1 MEKFKLYM
9 VIIGCTPDG
18 RLTEQHD
25 TFFGIAKSLK
35 DLVPQ
40 MIAFW
45 PEAKGEIHIDA
56 WREVTSVDG
65 NLIEI
70 VPKQENNSS
79 LEKLFFMN
87 LGGYKPGEFEE
98 YHYKLLTVAE
108 TLSIATKSSKENA
121 FYKHYGFKGA
131 TSHIDEKYGID
142 IDNAYKVQ
150 DILSPE
156 FKENFQLKI
165 TKQENIAEDE
175 LHIGYLKISK
185 LLKSSDL

>member
-1 MEKFKLYM
+1 MEKFTLYM

-25 TFFGIAKSLK
+25 TFFGIARNLK

-40 MIAFW
+40 MNAFW

-56 WREVTSVDG
+56 WRKVTSVD
-65 NLIEI
+65 NHSIEI
-70 VPKQENNSS
+70 IEKEEWQNAP
-79 LEKLFFMN
+79 EKLFFMN

-108 TLSIATKSSKENA
+108 TLSIATKNSKENA
-121 FYKHYGFKGA
+121 FYRHYGFKGA

-150 DILSPE
+150 DILAPE
-156 FKENFQLKI
+156 FKEKFQLKI
-165 TKQENIAEDE
+165 TKQENITEDE

-185 LLKSSDL
+185 LLKSNDL

>member
-1 MEKFKLYM
+1 MNWKLYM
-9 VIIGCTPDG
+9 IIIGCTPKG

-25 TFFGIAKSLK
+25 TFFGIAKNLK
-35 DLVPQ
+35 DLVPK
-40 MIAFW
+40 MVAFW

-56 WREVTSVDG
+56 WREVTSVEG
-65 NLIEI
+65 YSIEI
-70 VPKQENNSS
+70 IGKNETQNTS
-79 LEKLFFMN
+79 EKLFFMN

-150 DILSPE
+150 DILDSE
-156 FKENFQLKI
+156 CKENFQLKI
-165 TKQENIAEDE
+165 TKKENIAEDH

-185 LLKSSDL
+185 LLKSTDL